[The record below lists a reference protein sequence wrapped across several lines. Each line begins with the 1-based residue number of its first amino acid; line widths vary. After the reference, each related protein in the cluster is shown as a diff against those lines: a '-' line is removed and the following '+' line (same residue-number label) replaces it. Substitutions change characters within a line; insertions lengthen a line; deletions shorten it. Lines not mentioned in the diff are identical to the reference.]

1 MIILQ
6 TPWKPRSL
14 YSDIAHVLEK
24 SLSQVHDPSGELVLL
39 PHVNGYASDVS
50 LREES
55 FFSIFSKVSREFD
68 IFISTSA
75 YINELDGKV
84 KTIGYLFNPNGEM
97 IIRAPKILPDLLEGF
112 SDTTCSLDKKSKF
125 DVAMTKEGQVGVLC
139 SEDILSPHFS
149 RSLVLNGAE
158 IILNPSREWSD
169 KNFAIRQMAR
179 QARSY
184 ENLAYVAC
192 SSSYAFGQGDR
203 TINLPSATS
212 VSEMW
217 GTKITLK
224 SNESFLIADIDIQA
238 LRKRR
243 EEPMGNFP
251 AIVRT
256 DLYASS
262 LKSDESFKKL
272 PALKKDWLKFGKDKI
287 KSMYPKGKLKDVS
300 IARYDVLLA
309 QTVTH
314 VSSNPN
320 NLVSFRKKN
329 LENAISVAKPFSMSD
344 SIKLIVFPEFFLTG
358 AVSQLGSDSSGIVD
372 KIGITFPGYE
382 ADILAKFA
390 QDTKSYVSG
399 GVFEYD
405 PSWPKR
411 FFNSAF
417 IFDDN
422 GNLIHLYR
430 KIHCADVF
438 GRLPDTTPGSI
449 YTEYVDRYGYDH
461 LFPVAKTPLGNL
473 STVICFDMNFGET
486 HREMVRR
493 GAEII
498 IHPTSEPHNIRR
510 RGWDIARHVRAYE
523 NTAYIL
529 TAGHGGEFR
538 SKGLSDF
545 PTHMN
550 RGYSKI
556 VNFDGSLQCVA
567 DGPGALPLIGSINL
581 ESLRRERSN
590 IKNNLLVWD
599 NPDVYSEF
607 YNKGKGIVNDL
618 WKDKPERNPYVNNIQ
633 INKNIE
639 MYQREK
645 IYIPSDKFNQEQLR
659 DQSDTALV

>member
-1 MIILQ
+1 MIIIQ
-6 TPWKPRSL
+6 TPWKPKSL
-14 YSDIAHVLEK
+14 YRDISYVLEK
-24 SLSQVHDPSGELVLL
+24 SLSQLLDPSGELVLL
-39 PHVNGYASDVS
+39 PHVDDYPSNVS
-50 LREES
+50 ISEDS
-55 FFSIFSKVSREFD
+55 FFYIFSKITREFD
-68 IFISTSA
+68 IFIATSA
-75 YINELDGKV
+75 YINFSDGDV
-84 KTIGYLFNPNGEM
+84 KTIGYLFNSSGEM
-97 IIRAPKILPDLLEGF
+97 IIRSPKIFPDIQEGF
-112 SDTTCSLDKKSKF
+112 SDTSCSLNQRSPF
-125 DVAMTKEGQVGVLC
+125 DVAMTKEGQVGILC

-158 IILNPSREWSD
+158 IILNPSREWND
-169 KNFAIRQMAR
+169 KNFEIRQMAR

-192 SSSYAFGQGDR
+192 SSPYAFGQGDT
-203 TINLPSATS
+203 TINLPPATS

-217 GTKITLK
+217 GTKINLK

-256 DLYASS
+256 DVYSPS
-262 LKSDESFKKL
+262 FKSNESFNTLPSSKKG
-272 PALKKDWLKFGKDKI
+272 WIKFGEDKV
-287 KSMYPKGKLKDVS
+287 KSLYPKQKLDQEIIS
-300 IARYDVLLA
+300 RYDVLLA

-358 AVSQLGSDSSGIVD
+358 AVSQLGSDSSRIVD
-372 KIGITFPGYE
+372 KIGISFPGYE

-390 QDTKSYVSG
+390 QDTKSYVAG

-422 GNLIHLYR
+422 GKLIHLYR

-438 GRLPDTTPGSI
+438 GRLPDTTPGSV
-449 YTEYVDRYGYDH
+449 YTEYIDRYGYDY

-538 SKGLSDF
+538 SQGLSDF

-556 VNFDGSLQCVA
+556 VNFDGTLQCVA
-567 DGPGALPLIGSINL
+567 DGPGAVPLVGSVNL
-581 ESLRRERSN
+581 DSLRRERSN
-590 IKNNLLVWD
+590 MKHNLLLWD
-599 NPDVYSEF
+599 NPHVYSES
-607 YNKGKGIVNDL
+607 YNQNKGIVNDL
-618 WKDKPERNPYVNNIQ
+618 WKDKPENNPYVNNVQ
-633 INKNIE
+633 INKNIG